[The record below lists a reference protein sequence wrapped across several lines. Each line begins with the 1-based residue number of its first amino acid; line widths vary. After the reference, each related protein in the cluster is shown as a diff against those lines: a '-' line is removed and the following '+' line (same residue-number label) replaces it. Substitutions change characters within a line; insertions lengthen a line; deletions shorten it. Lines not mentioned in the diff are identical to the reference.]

1 MIFQAGCSRKTA
13 DLSSDKIFQKVSPS
27 VFVVESIAQSGE
39 TRMFGSAVAVGNN
52 FLITNCHVVQDSW
65 FLRVRRAK
73 ETWSATLIEASPDHD
88 LCGLSVG
95 SGQPQHW
102 DPVAEFRQMRPK
114 VKEPTGPWTEYR
126 LSPPPSGYTVVP
138 APWPLA
144 VYSDEEILQNLQDP
158 AKFRSAFPN
167 YDGLTDDQIRKD
179 VANRV
184 KPRGPI
190 LSPIDIVPSSELAA
204 GERVYAVG
212 APEGLELT
220 FSEGVISALRDTE
233 GVHMI
238 QTSAPISPGSSG
250 GGLFDVAG
258 NLVGVTSFQAKEGQN
273 LNFALPG
280 EWVTDILKR
289 SADPA
294 GANHRSAN
302 DAALESAAWIEIGL
316 EAYKGKNYERAEASF
331 LKATRLQQSDAYRA
345 WFELGHVYG
354 TLSRNI
360 DVIASFQ
367 EAIRLKPDYADAW
380 SGLASTYMI
389 QKEYGQAI
397 AAYKESTRLDPG
409 DEKNWMM
416 MGAGQLFDHSYAD
429 AISTLKRGLRIDP
442 NNTSMLVFLG
452 MAYSGSGDRE
462 QVLKIYEQL
471 KGISPS
477 AADSFFKDCVSPSSA
492 CFR

>member
-1 MIFQAGCSRKTA
+1 
-13 DLSSDKIFQKVSPS
+13 
-27 VFVVESIAQSGE
+27 
-39 TRMFGSAVAVGNN
+39 MFGSAVAVGNN

-65 FLRVRRAK
+65 FLRVRRGK
-73 ETWSATLIEASPDHD
+73 ETWSATLIEASPVHD

-95 SGQPQHW
+95 SGQSQHW
-102 DPVAEFRQMRPK
+102 DPVAEFRQKWPLPPGATL
-114 VKEPTGPWTEYR
+114 VAPA
-126 LSPPPSGYTVVP
+126 PPPGYRVVP
-138 APWPLA
+138 APWPLGA
-144 VYSDEEILQNLQDP
+144 YSDDEILQNLQDP
-158 AKFRSAFPN
+158 AKFRAAFPN
-167 YDGLTDDQIRKD
+167 YDGLTDDQIRKAL
-179 VANRV
+179 ANHI
-184 KPRGPI
+184 GPKGPTV
-190 LSPIDIVPSSELAA
+190 SPVEIVPSSDLAT

-220 FSEGVISALRDTE
+220 FSEGVISGLRDTE

-280 EWVTDILKR
+280 EWVTNILKR
-289 SADPA
+289 PA
-294 GANHRSAN
+294 GPAEANHRSAN

-316 EAYKGKNYERAEASF
+316 QAEKGKNYERAEASF

-345 WFELGHVYG
+345 WFELGQVYG

-360 DVIASFQ
+360 EVIASFQ

-409 DEKNWMM
+409 DKKNWMM
-416 MGAGQLFDHSYAD
+416 MGAAQLFDHSYVD

-462 QVLKIYEQL
+462 QVLKIYKQL

-477 AADSFFKDCVSPSSA
+477 AADSFFQDCVLPSSA